1 MSSSLVLISEATAS
15 SSGNITLTGMS
26 STYDV
31 YQLVIADATPDT
43 DAAYLR
49 MKYTESGTKN
59 DTSNYDGAEIILFAA
74 SSNYSSGVANSAG
87 YNITNHTNGTSA
99 GESTSANLYIFNSQ
113 DSGEYTMATIESV
126 SRDHGDESYGTFGG
140 MVFTVASTVDGVYL
154 YYTSGNIASGEF
166 KLYGLK
172 K

>member
-1 MSSSLVLISEATAS
+1 MSSSLILIEEKTAS
-15 SSGNITLTGMS
+15 SDGYIKLTGMS

-49 MKYTESGTKN
+49 LKYTESGTEN
-59 DTSNYDGAEIILFAA
+59 DTSNYDGAEVILFA
-74 SSNYSSGVANSAG
+74 SSSDYNSLVTNSAG
-87 YNITNHTNGTSA
+87 YNISNHTCGTSA
-99 GESTSANLYIFNSQ
+99 GESLSANIYIFNPS
-113 DSGEYTMATIESV
+113 DSNEYTIATIEAV
-126 SRDHGDESYGTFGG
+126 ARDHGDESYMTIGG
-140 MVFTVASTVDGVYL
+140 MAFTVTSATDGVYL
-154 YYTSGNIASGEF
+154 YFTSGNIASGEF